1 MHYTQRLLTRIKRA
15 EQASQAAKEAVLR
28 PSGITPAQ
36 QAILAVLT
44 DTPGITSAELAR
56 RCLITPQTV
65 TSTVNRL
72 EAASLVERR
81 PHPIHRTLVEIH
93 PTEQGREV
101 FGRADERVE
110 ALDAALSAAIS
121 EDELATL
128 RRLLARVTQASQE
141 YLKRE
146 GGPPAD

>member
-72 EAASLVERR
+72 EAAGLVERR
-81 PHPIHRTLVEIH
+81 PHPMHRTLVEIH
-93 PTEQGREV
+93 PTSRGREV
-101 FGRADERVE
+101 FDRADSCVD
-110 ALDAALSAAIS
+110 ALDSTLSRALSA
-121 EDELATL
+121 DELATL
-128 RRLLARVTQASQE
+128 RHLLAKVTEASQD

-146 GGPPAD
+146 QGDPTA